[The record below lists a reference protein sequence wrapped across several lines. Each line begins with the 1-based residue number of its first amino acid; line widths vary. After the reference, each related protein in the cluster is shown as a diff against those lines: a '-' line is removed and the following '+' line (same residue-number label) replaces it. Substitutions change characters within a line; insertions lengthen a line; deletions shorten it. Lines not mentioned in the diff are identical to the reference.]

1 MPEKKHQQEVVRQY
15 SDGKLSAGRAAEML
29 GITLREWY
37 ELLERKGVAI
47 KWDEK
52 VICSVRS

>member
-1 MPEKKHQQEVVRQY
+1 MREKKQWQEVVRQY

-29 GITLREWY
+29 GISLREWY

-52 VICSVRS
+52 VIRSVRS

>member
-1 MPEKKHQQEVVRQY
+1 MREKKHWQEVIRQY
-15 SDGKLSAGRAAEML
+15 SDGKLSAGLAAEML
-29 GITLREWY
+29 GISLREWY

-52 VICSVRS
+52 VIRSVRS

>member
-1 MPEKKHQQEVVRQY
+1 MREKKHQQEVVRQY

-29 GITLREWY
+29 GISLREWY
-37 ELLERKGVAI
+37 ELLERKSVAI

-52 VICSVRS
+52 VIRSVRS